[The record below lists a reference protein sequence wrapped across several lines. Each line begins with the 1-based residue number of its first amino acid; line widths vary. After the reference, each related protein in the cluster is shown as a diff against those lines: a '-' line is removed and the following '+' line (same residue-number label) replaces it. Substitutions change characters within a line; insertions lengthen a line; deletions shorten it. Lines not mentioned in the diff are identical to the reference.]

1 MSDKSEKTELQKNME
16 KALDMKREAESAT
29 QIPDDQT
36 ADKGMQNNPNEKIA
50 PSGALNAEGHKPV
63 LSRSRGV
70 RISDKG

>member
-16 KALDMKREAESAT
+16 KALDMKRGSESAT
-29 QIPDDQT
+29 QIPEDQT